1 MVGRFVLFFWCLLTW
16 SAASA
21 NTEKSIEFIVNSESE
36 HSVLIYQHTPSE
48 VEFIITSGHS
58 EIRPD
63 PPGQRGLRSW
73 LWFPELSIEDQI
85 TITNNTN
92 FQPNQLNTAFSLQVM
107 DAPPVLFSW
116 VQSMGQAN
124 VQWSTWSYNEKKH
137 TVGELSLHFPMG
149 HDSVWY
155 HDGLLQLASMYFA
168 LDEYAAVLSLLERS
182 DHPKSWQTEQQWHN
196 LWLQA
201 ESNLNL
207 GRFPEAVGLFG
218 QLTGALESANDLSQ
232 AWQMNQI
239 EIKASGYIARSLF
252 AFYIQQ
258 SVLPAEDELFA
269 DLEQAIGLDD
279 AVLISD
285 VLYARAI
292 NQVMRRNLSESIALL
307 DLAID
312 LLTESGQ
319 TGGLH
324 LFYHQK
330 AVTWFMFNHLDDAL
344 LNYRQALGVVSQQEF
359 PLYWAGLHVSMA
371 KIYRQLGEY
380 NTASRYARRAEQFY
394 QDQALL
400 NELAITH
407 QLQGRIAEGAG
418 QATLA
423 INHHQQALGFFSQ
436 HNRKLAIKSL
446 LEIGRNQL
454 KGGDQ
459 SEAGSH
465 LLTAWLSQLH
475 FLDPESIQAVKG
487 LPGVSKDVSETWT
500 VVSQLAETQ
509 PLLEQLLSLGQHQD
523 VVVASAMLSLY
534 ELTSEPALLSALRAV
549 TELEKAVADWPIE
562 LRLAVYALL
571 VEDPQAKLSEADVD
585 DLAGQALELINRTRE
600 QFAGTD
606 TALYW
611 NDKAQGFIDTYVAHL
626 LSRGDA
632 RTAFVLLEEQ
642 QLRGIERSEL
652 QGAEDQQYQH
662 NKQQLA
668 SYLAAVKAS
677 VIDGGPSD
685 LARLDEQREL
695 LTRDLQQLSA
705 ADQSTTDAPLVN
717 GLGALQ
723 QRLSDEQLVLKYVLS
738 PRQSQLFIITRQ
750 QWLSQPLPEQAV
762 IRGLS
767 QTFLSAIQSR
777 DPAWQEQA
785 RALSAALRLNASLL
799 QGKREL
805 IVLADDVLTSVPF
818 AALSAMDAVEY
829 RPLVMDRTITYT
841 RSVQHY
847 LQNQEPN
854 ADPYQTATVVSN
866 PVFVRELMRADQ
878 SPSLTR
884 QGGGPA
890 DGLLARF
897 MKLPQT
903 EREASLVIGHMA
915 GLTVNW
921 LNREAASTDRIL
933 SEPSRNS
940 DIMHLATH
948 GYFADTSMDHV
959 GLATSVSLA
968 DGQVSGGFLSLREI
982 FAHRFNT
989 RLVVISG
996 CETIQGKLF
1005 DGEGLVGLTHGL
1017 LKQGADAVLA
1027 TIWAIPDRITPDF
1040 MDHFYLRLLQQG
1052 ADPANALSLAQRHFL
1067 QSFSNGQ
1074 YRHPY
1079 YWAGFVLSRS

>member
-1 MVGRFVLFFWCLLTW
+1 MGRIVWIGCWLLTW
-16 SAASA
+16 SASSASLGKPTHVIDSA
-21 NTEKSIEFIVNSESE
+21 QDE
-36 HSVLIYQHTPSE
+36 HSVLVFQHPPGR
-48 VEFIITSGHS
+48 VEFIITSGDS

-63 PPGQRGLRSW
+63 PPGQRGLRGW
-73 LWFPELSIEDQI
+73 LWFPQLTEESQT
-85 TITNNTN
+85 TITNNTSN
-92 FQPNQLNTAFSLQVM
+92 QSNQLKNTTSFLSMEV
-107 DAPPVLFSW
+107 PPVLFSW

-124 VQWSTWSYNEKKH
+124 VQWSTWTYDEKKSAM
-137 TVGELSLHFPMG
+137 EDLSLHFPMG
-149 HDSVWY
+149 HDSAWY
-155 HDGLLQLASMYFA
+155 HDGLLQLASMYYA
-168 LDEYAAVLSLLERS
+168 LDEYAAVLSLLERP
-182 DHPKSWQTEQQWHN
+182 DHPKSWQTEQLWHN

-232 AWQMNQI
+232 AWQMNRI
-239 EIKASGYIARSLF
+239 EIKSSGFIARSLF

-258 SVLPAEDELFA
+258 STLPAVDELLP

-285 VLYARAI
+285 VLYAQAI

-307 DLAID
+307 DLAIE
-312 LLTESGQ
+312 LRTEASQ
-319 TGGLH
+319 TEGLH

-344 LNYRQALGVVSQQEF
+344 LNYRQALGLVSQQEF

-380 NTASRYARRAEQFY
+380 STAGRYANRAEQFY
-394 QDQALL
+394 QDQALF

-407 QLQGRIAEGAG
+407 QLKGRIAEGAG
-418 QATLA
+418 RAAQAIT
-423 INHHQQALGFFSQ
+423 HHQQALAFFTQ

-454 KGGDQ
+454 KQGDQ
-459 SEAGSH
+459 SEARSH
-465 LLTAWLSQLH
+465 LITAWVSQLH
-475 FLDPESIQAVKG
+475 FLDPESFRAVKG
-487 LPGVSKDVSETWT
+487 LPPMSDDVSETRAA
-500 VVSQLAETQ
+500 VSQLEETE
-509 PLLEQLLSLGQHQD
+509 PLLAELLSLGQHQD

-534 ELTSEPALLSALRAV
+534 ELTSAPELLSALRAV
-549 TELEKAVADWPIE
+549 TELENGQVDWPVE
-562 LRLAVYALL
+562 LQLAVFALL
-571 VEDPQAKLSEADVD
+571 IEDPQAKLAEAHVD
-585 DLAGQALELINRTRE
+585 DLADRALEQINHTRE

-611 NDKAQGFIDTYVAHL
+611 NDKAQGFIDTYVTHL

-632 RTAFVLLEEQ
+632 RAAFALLEEQ
-642 QLRGIERSEL
+642 QLRGIELSAQ
-652 QGAEDQQYQH
+652 QGTEHQQYEQH
-662 NKQQLA
+662 KQQLTR
-668 SYLAAVKAS
+668 YLAAVKAS
-677 VIDGGPSD
+677 VIDGGSID
-685 LARLDEQREL
+685 TVSLDEQREL
-695 LTRDLQQLSA
+695 LTRDVQQLGEA
-705 ADQSTTDAPLVN
+705 GKPVAQSSSVN
-717 GLGALQ
+717 DLSALQ
-723 QRLSDEQLVLKYVLS
+723 QSLSGQQLVLKYVIS
-738 PRQSQLFIITRQ
+738 PKQSQLFIITKE

-762 IRGLS
+762 IRDLS
-767 QTFLSAIQSR
+767 QAFLSAIQSR

-799 QGKREL
+799 EGRREL

-818 AALSAMDAVEY
+818 AALSAMDADEY

-841 RSVQHY
+841 RSLQHY
-847 LQNQEPN
+847 LRNQEPGV
-854 ADPYQTATVVSN
+854 DPYQTATVVSN

-878 SPSLTR
+878 SASTTR
-884 QGGGPA
+884 QAGDPTEN
-890 DGLLARF
+890 LLTRF

-903 EREASLVIGHMA
+903 EREASLLMRHMT
-915 GLTVNW
+915 GLTVHW
-921 LNREAASTDRIL
+921 LNREAASTQRIL

-940 DIMHLATH
+940 DILHLATH

-982 FAHRFNT
+982 FAHRFYS

-1040 MDHFYLRLLQQG
+1040 MDHFYFKLLRQG
-1052 ADPANALSLAQRHFL
+1052 ADPATALSQAQRHFL
-1067 QSFSNGQ
+1067 QSFNNGQ

-1079 YWAGFVLSRS
+1079 YWAGFVLAAN